1 MPTHTPINGPHEFS
15 GRQTTDIGQIQAN
28 AAAFIAE
35 RVAGIEWQLV
45 ELNNNLFKILSV
57 LQPPNVKIP

>member
-1 MPTHTPINGPHEFS
+1 MPSNAPVTGPHEFR
-15 GRQTTDIGQIQAN
+15 GYGHGVATEVMHAN

-57 LQPPNVKIP
+57 LQSPTGGP

>member
-1 MPTHTPINGPHEFS
+1 MPTNPPIGGPHQFHS
-15 GRQTTDIGQIQAN
+15 QAATADAIQAN

-57 LQPPNVKIP
+57 LQPANVKVP